1 MKLTKA
7 TLKKLIKE
15 ALLKEMYDED
25 EESFEREMRL
35 RRTSDAADIA
45 DEYHSEEGMISV
57 EQLRDGLRGIFNDEK
72 MVEELVAKIL
82 GGSHG
87 EDVDDFVSKRVY

>member
-15 ALLKEMYDED
+15 VYEQDQEA
-25 EESFEREMRL
+25 SEREMRL

>member
-15 ALLKEMYDED
+15 VYEQDQEA
-25 EESFEREMRL
+25 SGREMRL

-57 EQLRDGLRGIFNDEK
+57 EQLRDGLRDIFNDEK

>member
-35 RRTSDAADIA
+35 RRTSDAADMA
-45 DEYHSEEGMISV
+45 DDYHSDDEDKISV
-57 EQLRDGLRGIFNDEK
+57 KELRDGLRGIFKDEK

-82 GGSHG
+82 DGAHG
-87 EDVDDFVSKRVY
+87 EDVDDFVSKRM

>member
-15 ALLKEMYDED
+15 VYEQDQEA
-25 EESFEREMRL
+25 SEREMRL

-45 DEYHSEEGMISV
+45 DEYHSEKGMISV
-57 EQLRDGLRGIFNDEK
+57 EQLRDGLRDIFKDEK

-87 EDVDDFVSKRVY
+87 EDVDDFVSKSM

>member
-15 ALLKEMYDED
+15 VYEQDQEA
-25 EESFEREMRL
+25 SEREMRL

-57 EQLRDGLRGIFNDEK
+57 EQLRDGLRDIFNDEK

>member
-15 ALLKEMYDED
+15 VYEQDQEA
-25 EESFEREMRL
+25 SEREMRL

-57 EQLRDGLRGIFNDEK
+57 EELRDGLRGIFNDEK

>member
-15 ALLKEMYDED
+15 VYEED
-25 EESFEREMRL
+25 QEASEREMRL
-35 RRTSDAADIA
+35 RRTSDAAEMA
-45 DEYHSEEGMISV
+45 DDYHSDDEDKISV
-57 EQLRDGLRGIFNDEK
+57 KELRDGLRGIFKDEK

-82 GGSHG
+82 DGAHG

>member
-7 TLKKLIKE
+7 TLRKLIKE
-15 ALLKEMYDED
+15 VYEED
-25 EESFEREMRL
+25 QEASEREMRL
-35 RRTSDAADIA
+35 RRTSDAVDMAD
-45 DEYHSEEGMISV
+45 DYHSDEEDKISV
-57 EQLRDGLRGIFNDEK
+57 KELKDGLRGIFKDEK

-82 GGSHG
+82 DGAHG

>member
-1 MKLTKA
+1 MRLTKA
-7 TLKKLIKE
+7 TLKRLIKE
-15 ALLKEMYDED
+15 ELLKEMYDED

-45 DEYHSEEGMISV
+45 DEYHSKKDMISV
-57 EQLRDGLRGIFNDEK
+57 EELRDGLRGIFNDEK

-82 GGSHG
+82 DGAHG
-87 EDVDDFVSKRVY
+87 EDVDDFVSKRMY

>member
-15 ALLKEMYDED
+15 VYEED
-25 EESFEREMRL
+25 QEASEREMRL
-35 RRTSDAADIA
+35 RRTSDAVDMAD
-45 DEYHSEEGMISV
+45 DYHSDDEDKISV
-57 EQLRDGLRGIFNDEK
+57 KELRDGLRGIFKDEK

-87 EDVDDFVSKRVY
+87 EDVDDFVSKRM

>member
-15 ALLKEMYDED
+15 VYEQDQEA
-25 EESFEREMRL
+25 SEREMRL

-57 EQLRDGLRGIFNDEK
+57 EQLREGLRDIFNDEK

-87 EDVDDFVSKRVY
+87 EDVDDFVSKRM

>member
-15 ALLKEMYDED
+15 VYEQDQEA
-25 EESFEREMRL
+25 SEREMRL

-57 EQLRDGLRGIFNDEK
+57 EQLRDGLRDIFNDEK

-87 EDVDDFVSKRVY
+87 EDVDDFVSKRV

>member
-15 ALLKEMYDED
+15 VYEED
-25 EESFEREMRL
+25 QEASEREMRL
-35 RRTSDAADIA
+35 RRTSDAVDMAD
-45 DEYHSEEGMISV
+45 DYHSDEEDKISV
-57 EQLRDGLRGIFNDEK
+57 KELKDGLRGIFKDEK
-72 MVEELVAKIL
+72 MVEDLIAKIL
-82 GGSHG
+82 DGAHG

>member
-15 ALLKEMYDED
+15 VYEQDQEA
-25 EESFEREMRL
+25 SEREMRL

-87 EDVDDFVSKRVY
+87 EDVDDFVSKSM

>member
-15 ALLKEMYDED
+15 VYEQDQEA
-25 EESFEREMRL
+25 SEREMRL

-57 EQLRDGLRGIFNDEK
+57 EQLRDGLRDIFNDEK

-87 EDVDDFVSKRVY
+87 EDVDDFVSKSM

>member
-15 ALLKEMYDED
+15 VYEED
-25 EESFEREMRL
+25 QEASEREMRL
-35 RRTSDAADIA
+35 RRTSDAADMA
-45 DEYHSEEGMISV
+45 DDYHSDDEDKISV
-57 EQLRDGLRGIFNDEK
+57 KELRDGLRGIFKDEK

-82 GGSHG
+82 DGAHG
-87 EDVDDFVSKRVY
+87 EDVDDFVSKRM

>member
-15 ALLKEMYDED
+15 VYEQDQEA
-25 EESFEREMRL
+25 SEREMRL

-45 DEYHSEEGMISV
+45 DEYHSEKGMISV
-57 EQLRDGLRGIFNDEK
+57 EQLRDGLRDIFNDEK

-87 EDVDDFVSKRVY
+87 EDVDDFVSKSM

>member
-15 ALLKEMYDED
+15 VYEQDQEA
-25 EESFEREMRL
+25 SEREMRL

-45 DEYHSEEGMISV
+45 DEYHSEKDMISV
-57 EQLRDGLRGIFNDEK
+57 EELRDGLRGIFNDEK

-82 GGSHG
+82 DGAHG
-87 EDVDDFVSKRVY
+87 EDVDDFVSKRMY

>member
-15 ALLKEMYDED
+15 VYEED
-25 EESFEREMRL
+25 QEASEREMRL
-35 RRTSDAADIA
+35 RRTSDAADMA
-45 DEYHSEEGMISV
+45 DDYHSDDEDKISV
-57 EQLRDGLRGIFNDEK
+57 KELRDGLRGIFKDEK

-82 GGSHG
+82 SGAHG
-87 EDVDDFVSKRVY
+87 EDVDDFVSKRV